1 MKKLIIL
8 LLLFV
13 GLKSFSQAP
22 VNVSQAQYFLK
33 YIWVKDSVRATIY
46 FQGTNDTLATQAY
59 VRAHMGSGASGIAG
73 FGIKISNDSFSV
85 DTTKLIKQDSMWVVN
100 DTTFIIKINSRLTTF
115 HMRGAVVSY
124 NGRVGAI
131 VSNPADYSAFYV
143 SLTGT
148 YNNPVWLNSFA
159 WTKLSGVPSTLVGYG
174 IIDGVT
180 NLGGSQTW
188 ASGTFAAR
196 PAAGNINGAFYMAKD
211 TNAIYFDNGASW
223 QKVAGGTG
231 SGSDSGIVA
240 TNGIL
245 KTVSSTTITL
255 KSDTSLLA
263 TRYDIARDSIYNGA
277 TFYPLTNPSAYINL
291 TSISALPP
299 MLYNN
304 SIGVISA
311 DTSAGL
317 THLATQAY
325 VKSLT
330 DTNGV
335 HPIGTGSPM
344 IQTLFAGT
352 GGDLRTSRWGPG
364 LFTIPR
370 LASDSLAFMD
380 LDTSAIGYKSWIIA
394 QYGPGTGSQKP
405 TLDSVLAYG
414 DTAYQKQM
422 IISWDAFG
430 GPVTHPYLQVYP
442 DSVNGFFSVGDVN
455 RTNLFLIMSQKT
467 VGIMADSGLYIKAGG
482 NTQFTALQTQ
492 AAQNSTVKRL
502 KLPNTGNLID
512 TLATLSDTR
521 GASNIYNS
529 NGLLAGPRTVNLNNN
544 DLLFTNTGSNNQ
556 FQVINVNGSTS
567 TNFELYPSVA
577 QLSNTDGTTTSTI
590 NQQGNQ
596 ISFVTTT
603 TTASKLSQIL
613 IYSDTIKLLPHRG
626 MLVIDTLQKAANMTN
641 KTVMLY
647 DTTTGY
653 WSQIWMGGF
662 MPPNLGS
669 GFRIWAPQ
677 TPGFKTFACT
687 GCTLDSVTTGQIG
700 LTVTDATISTS
711 NIATNNVSITKHGW
725 TPIAPN
731 DATKF
736 LDGTGNWSTP
746 AGGGGGNLV
755 DSVVTITSGTSS
767 TVPNGTNIIQFNN
780 TTFLTYTLTLPTNW
794 HPLHDL
800 MISFTSNGT
809 ITNGMNMVNLT
820 IVHGSGH
827 TISFAV
833 DPSGVTYNAGE
844 NIGFHLIGTVEQR
857 EAK

>member
-22 VNVSQAQYFLK
+22 VPVSQPQYFLK

-85 DTTKLIKQDSMWVVN
+85 DTTHLVKQDSMWVVN

-196 PAAGNINGAFYMAKD
+196 PAPGNTNGAFYMAKD

-223 QKVAGGTG
+223 QKVVGGG
-231 SGSDSGIVA
+231 SGGSDSGIVA

-299 MLYNN
+299 ILYNPAT
-304 SIGVISA
+304 GVISA

-325 VKSLT
+325 VLSQT
-330 DTNGV
+330 DTSKL

-370 LASDSLAFMD
+370 LASDSLAFID

-430 GPVTHPYLQVYP
+430 GPVTHPFFHVNP
-442 DSVNGFFSVGDVN
+442 DSLSGFFSVGDVN
-455 RTNLFLIMSQKT
+455 GNRTNLFLNFSQRI
-467 VGIMADSGLYIKAGG
+467 VGFEADSGLYIKAGG
-482 NTQFTALQTQ
+482 NTQFTDIQTQ

-502 KLPNTGNLID
+502 KLPNTGNLVD
-512 TLATLSDTR
+512 TIATLSDTR

-529 NGLLAGPRTVNLNNN
+529 NGLVTGPRTVDMNNN
-544 DLLFTNTGSNNQ
+544 DLLFTNTGSNNE
-556 FQVINVNGSTS
+556 FHVIQVNASTS
-567 TNFELYPSVA
+567 TNLEIFPSVY
-577 QLSNTDGTTTSTI
+577 QVSNTDGTTTCTI

-596 ISFVTTT
+596 ISLTSTTT
-603 TTASKLSQIL
+603 SGSKLSQFL
-613 IYSDTIKLLPHRG
+613 VYSDS
-626 MLVIDTLQKAANMTN
+626 LVMKPNLGHMKIDTLQTAANMTN
-641 KTVMLY
+641 KAVMVL
-647 DTTTGY
+647 DT
-653 WSQIWMGGF
+653 
-662 MPPNLGS
+662 
-669 GFRIWAPQ
+669 A
-677 TPGFKTFACT
+677 
-687 GCTLDSVTTGQIG
+687 
-700 LTVTDATISTS
+700 
-711 NIATNNVSITKHGW
+711 
-725 TPIAPN
+725 
-731 DATKF
+731 
-736 LDGTGNWSTP
+736 TGNWSRIIK
-746 AGGGGGNLV
+746 
-755 DSVVTITSGTSS
+755 DSILYNESIYTITSGVSS
-767 TVPNGTNIIQFNN
+767 TVPDGATIVRFNP
-780 TTFLTYTLTLPTNW
+780 TSPLTYTLTLPTNW
-794 HPLHDL
+794 NSSHELL
-800 MISFTSNGT
+800 IACTSNGT
-809 ITNGMNMVNLT
+809 ITNGNPMVTLT
-820 IVHGSGH
+820 ITAGSGH
-827 TISFAV
+827 TQSFYV
-833 DPSGVTYNAGE
+833 NPNGVTYNAGE
-844 NIGFHLIGTVEQR
+844 NLGYHLIGTVEQR
-857 EAK
+857 IAK

>member
-370 LASDSLAFMD
+370 LASDSLAFID

-430 GPVTHPYLQVYP
+430 GPVTHPFFHVNP
-442 DSVNGFFSVGDVN
+442 DSLSGFFSVGDVN
-455 RTNLFLIMSQKT
+455 GNRTNLFLNFSQRI
-467 VGIMADSGLYIKAGG
+467 VGFEADSGLYIKAGG
-482 NTQFTALQTQ
+482 NTQFTDIQTQ

-502 KLPNTGNLID
+502 KLPNTGNLVD
-512 TLATLSDTR
+512 TVATLWDVTH
-521 GASNIYNS
+521 A
-529 NGLLAGPRTVNLNNN
+529 V
-544 DLLFTNTGSNNQ
+544 
-556 FQVINVNGSTS
+556 V
-567 TNFELYPSVA
+567 
-577 QLSNTDGTTTSTI
+577 
-590 NQQGNQ
+590 
-596 ISFVTTT
+596 SF
-603 TTASKLSQIL
+603 
-613 IYSDTIKLLPHRG
+613 
-626 MLVIDTLQKAANMTN
+626 
-641 KTVMLY
+641 
-647 DTTTGY
+647 
-653 WSQIWMGGF
+653 
-662 MPPNLGS
+662 PPNVGS
-669 GFRIWAPQ
+669 GYRIYAPQ
-677 TPGFKTFACT
+677 TPGIKSLACT
-687 GCTLDSVTTGQIG
+687 GCTLDSVTTGQLGI
-700 LTVTDATISTS
+700 TVTDATISTT
-711 NIATNNVSITKHGW
+711 NITTNNVSTSKHGW
-725 TPIAPN
+725 APILPN
-731 DATKF
+731 DSTKF
-736 LDGTGNWSTP
+736 LNGLGAYTTPTVTSYQTLTASGSTSFTFTLVPASFNDYLIFVNGVLIIPTTDYTTSGN
-746 AGGGGGNLV
+746 
-755 DSVVTITSGTSS
+755 VVTIPG
-767 TVPNGTNIIQFNN
+767 IITGDKVVFRR
-780 TTFLTYTLTLPTNW
+780 
-794 HPLHDL
+794 
-800 MISFTSNGT
+800 I
-809 ITNGMNMVNLT
+809 
-820 IVHGSGH
+820 
-827 TISFAV
+827 
-833 DPSGVTYNAGE
+833 
-844 NIGFHLIGTVEQR
+844 
-857 EAK
+857 K

>member
-1 MKKLIIL
+1 MPNKNRIMKKLIIL

-370 LASDSLAFMD
+370 LASDSLAFID

-430 GPVTHPYLQVYP
+430 GPVTHPFFHVNP
-442 DSVNGFFSVGDVN
+442 DSLSGFFSVGDVN
-455 RTNLFLIMSQKT
+455 GNRTNLFLNFSQRI
-467 VGIMADSGLYIKAGG
+467 VGFEADSGLYIKAGG
-482 NTQFTALQTQ
+482 NTQFTDIQTQ

-502 KLPNTGNLID
+502 KLPNTGNLVD
-512 TLATLSDTR
+512 TVATLWDVTH
-521 GASNIYNS
+521 A
-529 NGLLAGPRTVNLNNN
+529 V
-544 DLLFTNTGSNNQ
+544 
-556 FQVINVNGSTS
+556 V
-567 TNFELYPSVA
+567 
-577 QLSNTDGTTTSTI
+577 
-590 NQQGNQ
+590 
-596 ISFVTTT
+596 SF
-603 TTASKLSQIL
+603 
-613 IYSDTIKLLPHRG
+613 
-626 MLVIDTLQKAANMTN
+626 
-641 KTVMLY
+641 
-647 DTTTGY
+647 
-653 WSQIWMGGF
+653 
-662 MPPNLGS
+662 PPNVGS
-669 GFRIWAPQ
+669 GYRIYAPQ
-677 TPGFKTFACT
+677 TPGIKSLACT
-687 GCTLDSVTTGQIG
+687 GCTLDSVTTGQLGI
-700 LTVTDATISTS
+700 TVTDATISTT
-711 NIATNNVSITKHGW
+711 NITTNNVSTSKHGW
-725 TPIAPN
+725 APILPN
-731 DATKF
+731 DSTKF
-736 LDGTGNWSTP
+736 LNGLGAYTTPTVTSYQTLTASGSTSFTFTLVPASFNDYLIFVNGVLIIPTTDYTTSGN
-746 AGGGGGNLV
+746 
-755 DSVVTITSGTSS
+755 VVTIPG
-767 TVPNGTNIIQFNN
+767 IITGDKVVFRR
-780 TTFLTYTLTLPTNW
+780 
-794 HPLHDL
+794 
-800 MISFTSNGT
+800 I
-809 ITNGMNMVNLT
+809 
-820 IVHGSGH
+820 
-827 TISFAV
+827 
-833 DPSGVTYNAGE
+833 
-844 NIGFHLIGTVEQR
+844 
-857 EAK
+857 K